1 MKRISLHH
9 YMETLGSVISAAT
22 PPADWSPERKAE
34 YFDWARSVIEGVRGV
49 RPKLE
54 AVFDKA
60 YGLRNNA

>member
-1 MKRISLHH
+1 
-9 YMETLGSVISAAT
+9 METLGSVISAAK

-49 RPKLE
+49 HPKLE